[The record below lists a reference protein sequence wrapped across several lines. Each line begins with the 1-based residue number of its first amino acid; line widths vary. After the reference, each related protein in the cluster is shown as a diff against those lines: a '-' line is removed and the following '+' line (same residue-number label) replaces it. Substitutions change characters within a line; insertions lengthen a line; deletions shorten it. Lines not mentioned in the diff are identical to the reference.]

1 MCEVAHHLT
10 HTRLSD
16 QIAEVLWAQTSAHD
30 TEAVCDRLGMP
41 PADGARSPMASK
53 RAYVRNRLS
62 RVSLTALPPI
72 ARLVV
77 EEYDDDELANLLAG
91 EGFRG
96 VDGELKNLI
105 FAADG
110 LKPRIVLRDAINNVI
125 EIVEGADRCLVYD
138 RSLGRAGLSWG
149 ELLDWWMACSEH
161 HNEREAAE
169 ALYRRLHQSL
179 ASPPEKLVFRQYC
192 RRYSGEDGRK
202 VPALIP
208 QVYLH
213 YDPYT
218 RRELAARGEA
228 EIPRQRMDFLLLPSD
243 RARIVIEVDGK
254 QHYSENSGAASPT
267 RYADMVREDRA
278 IRLDGYEVYRF
289 GGAELRGR
297 AGEQL
302 SDKFF
307 NRLLKRHVG

>member
-1 MCEVAHHLT
+1 
-10 HTRLSD
+10 
-16 QIAEVLWAQTSAHD
+16 
-30 TEAVCDRLGMP
+30 MP
-41 PADGARSPMASK
+41 PSDGNHEPMASK
-53 RAYVRNRLS
+53 RAYVKNRLGH
-62 RVSLTALPPI
+62 VSLHELVPI
-72 ARLVV
+72 AQLVL
-77 EEYDDDELANLLAG
+77 EEYDDDELAKLVAG
-91 EGFRG
+91 DGFHG

-110 LKPRIVLRDAINNVI
+110 IKPRIVLRDAINNVI

-138 RSLGRAGLSWG
+138 RPLGRAGLSWG
-149 ELLDWWMACSEH
+149 ELLDWWMAHSEH
-161 HNEREAAE
+161 DGEREAAE
-169 ALYRRLHQSL
+169 ALYRRLHQTL

-192 RRYSGEDGRK
+192 RRYSGDDGRK

-218 RRELAARGEA
+218 RRELDARGEA
-228 EIPRQRMDFLLLPSD
+228 EIPRQRMDFLLLPGD

-254 QHYSENSGAASPT
+254 QHYSDDRGAASPS
-267 RYADMVREDRA
+267 RYAEMVREDRA

-289 GGAELRGR
+289 GGYELRGG

-307 NRLLKRHVG
+307 NRLLERHVG